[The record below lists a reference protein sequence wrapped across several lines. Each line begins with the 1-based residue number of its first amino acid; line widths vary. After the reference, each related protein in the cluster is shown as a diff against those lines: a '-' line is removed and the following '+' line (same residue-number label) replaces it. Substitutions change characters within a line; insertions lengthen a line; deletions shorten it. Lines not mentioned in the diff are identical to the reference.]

1 MDEINL
7 RGILEAL
14 LMSSESPL
22 TIEQLQSVFDECPP
36 EKEIIKQELANLAR
50 QYNNTGIELKQLAS
64 GFCIQTRAKY
74 SYWVNRL
81 NAEKPVKY
89 SRALLETL
97 AIIAYRQPVTR
108 ADIEE
113 IRGVAVSTAIIKT
126 LLERNW
132 IRAAGYRDVPGRPA
146 VYITTKFFWIILI
159 YHQSISCR
167 RFLVL
172 RICLQAKPSSLSMQ
186 KKSVLNY
193 ERTFTKDIKPGR
205 LRLAQGNG
213 EVD

>member
-36 EKEIIKQELANLAR
+36 EKELIKQELENLAR
-50 QYNNTGIELKQLAS
+50 QYDNSGIELKQLAS
-64 GFCIQTRAKY
+64 GFCIQTRSKY

-132 IRAAGYRDVPGRPA
+132 VRAAGYRDVPGRPA
-146 VYITTKFFWIILI
+146 VYITTKFFLDYFNLSSI
-159 YHQSISCR
+159 HQLPPLPH
-167 RFLVL
+167 FEDM
-172 RICLQAKPSSLSMQ
+172 PSGKTEQ
-186 KKSVLNY
+186 SVDVEEECVEL
-193 ERTFTKDIKPGR
+193 
-205 LRLAQGNG
+205 
-213 EVD
+213 

>member
-14 LMSSESPL
+14 LMSSNNPL
-22 TIEQLQSVFDECPP
+22 TIEQLQAVFDECPP
-36 EKEIIKQELANLAR
+36 EKEVIRQELQNLAK
-50 QYNNTGIELKQLAS
+50 QYEESGIELKQLAS
-64 GFCIQTRAKY
+64 GYCIQTRGKY
-74 SYWVNRL
+74 SYWINRL

-132 IRAAGYRDVPGRPA
+132 IRAAGYRDVPGKPA
-146 VYITTKFFWIILI
+146 VYITTKFFLDYFNLSSI
-159 YHQSISCR
+159 HQLPPLPHFEDMPTSKNEQPEDVEEECVES
-167 RFLVL
+167 
-172 RICLQAKPSSLSMQ
+172 
-186 KKSVLNY
+186 
-193 ERTFTKDIKPGR
+193 
-205 LRLAQGNG
+205 
-213 EVD
+213 

>member
-36 EKEIIKQELANLAR
+36 EKELIKQELENLAR
-50 QYNNTGIELKQLAS
+50 QYDNSGIELKQLAS
-64 GFCIQTRAKY
+64 GFCIQTRSKY

-132 IRAAGYRDVPGRPA
+132 VRAAGYRDVPGRPA
-146 VYITTKFFWIILI
+146 VYITTKFFLDYFNLSSI
-159 YHQSISCR
+159 HQLPPLSH
-167 RFLVL
+167 FEDM
-172 RICLQAKPSSLSMQ
+172 PSGKTEQ
-186 KKSVLNY
+186 SVDVEEECVEL
-193 ERTFTKDIKPGR
+193 
-205 LRLAQGNG
+205 
-213 EVD
+213 